1 MVAGNLTWRPHR
13 SQNVEPR
20 LVNILGLLCTTGIFI
35 VFVQST
41 ESTNSSEAE
50 QRRLVIIFLLKYIF
64 LLDRISISKAFH
76 PVKIITQHYCPG
88 N

>member
-1 MVAGNLTWRPHR
+1 MI
-13 SQNVEPR
+13 
-20 LVNILGLLCTTGIFI
+20 IL
-35 VFVQST
+35 VQST

-76 PVKIITQHYCPG
+76 PVKMITQHYCPG